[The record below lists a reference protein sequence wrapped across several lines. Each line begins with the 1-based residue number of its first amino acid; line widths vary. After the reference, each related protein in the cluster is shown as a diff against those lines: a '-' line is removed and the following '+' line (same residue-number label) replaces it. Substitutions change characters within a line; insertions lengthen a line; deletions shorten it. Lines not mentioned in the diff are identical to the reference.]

1 MEIEKQITDYFRCID
16 ENLDTL
22 SLHKEGELTGLP
34 SWVHTTRSITIG
46 ITDDGDGI
54 ALKINPDNSLIADV
68 TKVVSIKSPEDV
80 NKLLAPMTYGGTP
93 LSNLAEDF
101 FMLVGDMV
109 VTGNNPLLPP
119 ALDSRFLMGWGRRS
133 GFDKTFNI
141 EKAKEES
148 IDLWN
153 KRLIDKASSASYV
166 SEVNNILYRLQAV
179 IKRKTFLERRIHRF
193 VCQYKHLLLPP
204 HKRCLYEHILYR
216 GTESRKADFILE
228 REQGLPPILIE
239 LESPV
244 HPVFTKNMELTAPA
258 NHARQQISEWVSFI
272 DSDAV
277 NNASGELNFLTGT
290 KERLIIIGRGLEHK
304 ERLIDTKFD
313 GVVFWTYDIFIEE
326 VKHRLNDQYASQC
339 QMVGLEIRKPF

>member
-16 ENLDTL
+16 ESLDML

-54 ALKINPDNSLIADV
+54 ALKVNPDNSLIADV
-68 TKVVSIKSPEDV
+68 TKVVSLKSTEDI
-80 NKLLAPMTYGGTP
+80 NKVLTPMTFSGTS
-93 LSNLAEDF
+93 LSSLAEDF

-109 VTGNNPLLPP
+109 VTGDNPLLPP
-119 ALDSRFLMGWGRRS
+119 ALDNRFLVGWGRRK
-133 GFDKTFNI
+133 GFENTFNI

-148 IDLWN
+148 LDLWN
-153 KRLIDKASSASYV
+153 KRLIDKKAGASYV
-166 SEVNNILYRLQAV
+166 REVNNILYRFQAV
-179 IKRKTFLERRIHRF
+179 IKRKAFLERRIHRF
-193 VCQYKHLLLPP
+193 VYQYKDILLPS
-204 HKRCLYEHILYR
+204 HRRCLYEHILYR
-216 GTESRKADFILE
+216 ETESRKADFILE

-244 HPVFTKNMELTAPA
+244 HPVLTKTMDLTAPA
-258 NHARQQISEWVSFI
+258 NHARRQISEWVSFI

-277 NNASGELNFLTGT
+277 KNASGKLNFLTGP
-290 KERLIIIGRGLEHK
+290 KERLVIIGRGLEHK
-304 ERLIDTKFD
+304 ERLIGTKFD
-313 GVVFWTYDIFIEE
+313 GVAFWTYDMFIKEIR
-326 VKHRLNDQYASQC
+326 HRLNGQYASQC